1 MKLFTLGYT
10 MLKMATVSFNLEVQ
24 ENSNQEL
31 TQLLPQ
37 SITFFKCFELPLFSH
52 LVFSLITV

>member
-1 MKLFTLGYT
+1 MKLFTLEYT
-10 MLKMATVSFNLEVQ
+10 MLKMPTVRYNLEVQ

-37 SITFFKCFELPLFSH
+37 STMFF
-52 LVFSLITV
+52 

>member
-10 MLKMATVSFNLEVQ
+10 MLKMATVKYNLEVQ

-37 SITFFKCFELPLFSH
+37 SIMFFKCFELPLFSH
-52 LVFSLITV
+52 LVF